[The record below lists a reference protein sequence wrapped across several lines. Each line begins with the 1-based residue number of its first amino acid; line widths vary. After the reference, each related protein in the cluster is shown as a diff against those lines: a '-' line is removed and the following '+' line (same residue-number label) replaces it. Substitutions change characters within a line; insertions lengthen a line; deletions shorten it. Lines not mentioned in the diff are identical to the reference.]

1 MNAGTK
7 RFLAIVLGTTLLACV
22 LGIALDL
29 VTANVAVEYF
39 SVYHPHVVDTE
50 NPWILA
56 LVWGVIASWWAG
68 AIAGTVVATVNHLR
82 AQPLEAHRI
91 LRWGVVA
98 CVVLWLVMIA
108 VLVAVYLLAGTIPE
122 AQRRPTFEHDRRL
135 MAVAMAHQ
143 FEYLLAGIAMVV
155 IAIKTWWKK

>member
-7 RFLAIVLGTTLLACV
+7 RFLTIVLGTTVLACL
-22 LGIALDL
+22 LGISLDL

-39 SVYHPHVVDTE
+39 SVYHPHVVDSE
-50 NPWILA
+50 SPWILA

-82 AQPLEAHRI
+82 AQPLEAHCI
-91 LRWGVVA
+91 LRWGVAA

-108 VLVAVYLLAGTIPE
+108 VLVAVYLLAGTLPE

-155 IAIKTWWKK
+155 IAIKTWWRK

>member
-68 AIAGTVVATVNHLR
+68 AIAGIVVATVNYLR

-108 VLVAVYLLAGTIPE
+108 VLVAVYLVAGTIPE

-143 FEYLLAGIAMVV
+143 FEYLLAGIAMLV